1 MVNLALVDSYEMDS
15 QPGND
20 TIGKIRSGRQFLMNV
35 SEHPTSF
42 EQLLGKQLHGFS
54 ELSESLILRLIQLEE
69 RVATLESSQA
79 LKDDSH
85 HDATQE
91 LLAESEERV
100 RHLQALLNG
109 DLDRCSS
116 LHAVRDVLTEEQIDQ
131 VVEYENRKTPQA
143 LDLVTEVA
151 EGSEIIDQDID
162 DQSGINSEGLV
173 ETECVD
179 DQQTNLLSA

>member
-1 MVNLALVDSYEMDS
+1 MDR
-15 QPGND
+15 QLGAD
-20 TIGKIRSGRQFLMNV
+20 TIGKILSGRQFLMAV
-35 SEHPTSF
+35 SEHPASF
-42 EQLLGKQLHGFS
+42 EQLFSKRLHGFS

-69 RVATLESSQA
+69 RVAKLESSQA
-79 LKDDSH
+79 LKEECH

-100 RHLQALLNG
+100 RHLEGLLNS
-109 DLDRCSS
+109 DPIKCSS
-116 LHAVRDVLTEEQIDQ
+116 LHAISDVSAEEQIDQ

>member
-1 MVNLALVDSYEMDS
+1 
-15 QPGND
+15 
-20 TIGKIRSGRQFLMNV
+20 
-35 SEHPTSF
+35 TSF

-100 RHLQALLNG
+100 RHLQELLNG